1 MLAAGPRVLVTVGV
15 ADALVWAPC
24 CALPAPTGTAF
35 APTSSPCLPSVR
47 RASVASLKVVDGTM
61 PPRRAPVST
70 VLMLLYTSFL
80 VLGVSWA
87 YDFPGAMFSFLSD
100 RFGTSYSSGDN
111 QLLYSVYN
119 WPNVVIVLLA
129 GFAIDQ
135 WVGISRST
143 VCLTLLVLIG
153 QCLFSLAVQWRLFW
167 LAGVGRFV
175 FGLGGEA
182 IKVAQST
189 WIVLLSDASNMSWR
203 FGVVLSVS
211 RLAGAVN
218 FALTPTIGEASI
230 LAAVWLGTVIA
241 AISCGAAFAL
251 VRMYKSRMM
260 RLKLDESS
268 SMNTGIDTAAASPD
282 ASVPRPGVRAQL
294 IAMWIVLRSF
304 PGTVWLQFAICV
316 FYHVG
321 VLLLYQIAS
330 TLLQQTGAGYTER
343 NASLLVAIPAFVSIF
358 GTPWAG
364 HLVDKYGHAL
374 DSILVASGML
384 ILSHLLL
391 IAYVLEWFV
400 GAGAAGLAL
409 VVVALVTTGVSYS
422 MATASIWPLVPF
434 LLPPSQVAIGYGA
447 MASVE
452 NLGLALMTVILS
464 SASNASGSP
473 ASPWPHVVSLLL
485 LMFTSG
491 VAVVCVIIQIY
502 TDRTAH
508 GGRLNKR
515 AVERQLA
522 VDSVTLDER
531 TVPAIS

>member
-1 MLAAGPRVLVTVGV
+1 MDASGTDKIVTLRPRVLSIPATSEAIAGE
-15 ADALVWAPC
+15 ADDLSLEPIVC
-24 CALPAPTGTAF
+24 R
-35 APTSSPCLPSVR
+35 SPLLR
-47 RASVASLKVVDGTM
+47 RAAVPSPKAVHGAM
-61 PPRRAPVST
+61 PPCRAPVST
-70 VLMLLYTSFL
+70 VLMLLYTSLL

-100 RFGTSYSSGDN
+100 RFGTSYSSNDN

-260 RLKLDESS
+260 RLKLD
-268 SMNTGIDTAAASPD
+268 GIDTAAAG

-330 TLLQQTGAGYTER
+330 TLLQQTGARYTER
-343 NASLLVAIPAFVSIF
+343 TASLLVAVPAFISIF

-364 HLVDKYGHAL
+364 HLVDKYGNAL
-374 DSILVASGML
+374 NSILVASCLL

-400 GAGAAGLAL
+400 VSAGAAGLA
-409 VVVALVTTGVSYS
+409 VVIVALVTAGVSYS

-452 NLGLALMTVILS
+452 NLGVALMTVILS

-473 ASPWPHVVSLLL
+473 ASHWPHVVSLLL
-485 LMFTSG
+485 LMFTAG
-491 VAVVCVIIQIY
+491 VAVVCVAIQIH

-522 VDSVTLDER
+522 VDSVALDDR